1 IDRVQKSEGKKN
13 QQQQF
18 TTSTDQQSSAAIR
31 WKYPQIEL
39 AGGVT
44 DISQ

>member
-1 IDRVQKSEGKKN
+1 DRGQKSEGKKS
-13 QQQQF
+13 QQQQS
-18 TTSTDQQSSAAIR
+18 TTSTGQQSRAEIR
-31 WKYPQIEL
+31 WKYPKIEL

>member
-1 IDRVQKSEGKKN
+1 DRVQKSEGKKS
-13 QQQQF
+13 QQQQS
-18 TTSTDQQSSAAIR
+18 TTSTDQQSRAAIR